1 MFSGA
6 IIAAVTAAIWAW
18 VQTFWM
24 WLVGGA
30 VATLGLLFSPTLRK
44 YTLGAIAVG
53 IILSTTF
60 VWGYSSNHNVEIK
73 THQCSEFRKHLV
85 TGSAT
90 DKALRIFRNAK
101 LCED

>member
-6 IIAAVTAAIWAW
+6 IIAAVTAAIWAL

-24 WLVGGA
+24 WLVGGSIA
-30 VATLGLLFSPTLRK
+30 LLGLLFSPTLRK

-53 IILSTTF
+53 ILLTATF
-60 VWGYSSNHNVEIK
+60 IWGYNSNHNVEIK

-85 TGSAT
+85 TGPAT
-90 DKALRIFRNAK
+90 DKAIRIFTKAK